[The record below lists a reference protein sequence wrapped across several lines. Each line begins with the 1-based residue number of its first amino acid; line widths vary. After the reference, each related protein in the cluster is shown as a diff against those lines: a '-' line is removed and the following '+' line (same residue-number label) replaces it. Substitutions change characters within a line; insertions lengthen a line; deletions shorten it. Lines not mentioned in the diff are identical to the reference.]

1 MNMNKTIYSPFS
13 KDLLIAA
20 LTALSVAA
28 SYLIRYEGAVS
39 SSSWDHLIGSIAPII
54 AARIAASRLLGLHRH
69 KWRYTSLWDARP
81 TGISI
86 AIVSGLLLLLRFA
99 LPVGTQILRLP
110 IGVILIDFLLFS
122 VLLMGCR
129 IVWRLIH
136 EKRQADSQ
144 TPKKRLLLVGA
155 GFHGA
160 TVAKEMSRNKGI
172 DVVGFADNDLYKA
185 NAIISGIAVLG
196 PISSLPELV
205 EKYRVDEV
213 LVCIPPSDRAAA
225 NVDQLLGKSAA
236 TLRVM
241 QSADEML
248 EKPISETDIAAS
260 NDVVV
265 SRVRRTV
272 TAGTSPSSANAIEGQ
287 TILITGGA
295 GFIGSALAERLVSTN
310 KVVLYDTGFDG
321 RRPFAFSS
329 LVGHPNVRLVQG
341 DIMTDNEL
349 ERECGKADMIV
360 HAAAILGVSK
370 VINAARET
378 LETNYVGT
386 SRILQAA
393 EANSRLKR
401 LIYFSTSEV
410 FGVNS
415 YRVDEL
421 TSPSIGP
428 IAESRW
434 GYAIAKLA
442 GEHLVKAH
450 FRENK
455 MPVCIVRPFNVYGPR
470 RTGDYALLRFIVN
483 ALHNAPIEVHGDG
496 SQIRSW
502 CYIDDFCNAII
513 AMLEREGDVG
523 EDFNIGNSSTT
534 ITVGDLARRVT
545 EISGSNSRIYFIDHP
560 FPDISIRVPSLA
572 KAARMLDYRP
582 QVDLDNGLSQTIE
595 WYRKNLEHFP
605 ALKPVSA
612 KLQAATAG

>member
-1 MNMNKTIYSPFS
+1 MQKTNYSPVS
-13 KDLLIAA
+13 KDILIAA
-20 LTALSVAA
+20 LTALSLAV
-28 SYLIRYEGAVS
+28 SYLIRYEANVPQG
-39 SSSWDHLIGSIAPII
+39 SWEYLLASMAPIMLM
-54 AARIAASRLLGLHRH
+54 RIAASRLLGLHRH

-86 AIVSGLLLLLRFA
+86 AIVSGLLLVLRFVLPGNTPA
-99 LPVGTQILRLP
+99 LRMPV
-110 IGVILIDFLLFS
+110 GVILVDVLLFS
-122 VLLMGCR
+122 ALLMGSR
-129 IVWRLIH
+129 IVWRLVH
-136 EKRQADSQ
+136 EKQQMDSK
-144 TPKKRLLLVGA
+144 TPRKRLLLVGA

-160 TVAKEMSRNKGI
+160 TVAREMSHNKGI
-172 DVVGFADNDLYKA
+172 EVVGFSDDDLYKA
-185 NAIISGIAVLG
+185 NAIISGIPVLG
-196 PISSLPELV
+196 PISALPELV

-213 LVCIPPSDRAAA
+213 LVCIPPSERAAA

-236 TLRVM
+236 NMRVM
-241 QSADEML
+241 QAPEEML
-248 EKPISETDIAAS
+248 ENPISEIDIAAS
-260 NDVVV
+260 NEVVV

-272 TAGTSPSSANAIEGQ
+272 TAGTSPGLGATRIEGQ

-295 GFIGSALAERLVSTN
+295 GFIGSALAERLVANN

-321 RRPFAFSS
+321 RRPFAFSP
-329 LVGHPNVRLVQG
+329 LRGHPNVRLAQG
-341 DIMTDNEL
+341 DIMTDNDL

-360 HAAAILGVSK
+360 HAAAILGVNK

-401 LIYFSTSEV
+401 LVYFSTSEV

-450 FRENK
+450 FRENR

-502 CYIDDFCNAII
+502 CYIDDFVNAIV
-513 AMLEREGDVG
+513 AMLERQEAVG

-534 ITVGDLARRVT
+534 ITVADLARRVT
-545 EISGSNSRIYFIDHP
+545 EISESNSRIYFIDHP

-572 KAARMLDYRP
+572 KAAKILDYAPR
-582 QVDLDNGLSQTIE
+582 VDLDNGLSRTID
-595 WYRKNLEHFP
+595 WYRNNLEHFP
-605 ALKPVSA
+605 APKPLSL
-612 KLQAATAG
+612 KLQASAAR